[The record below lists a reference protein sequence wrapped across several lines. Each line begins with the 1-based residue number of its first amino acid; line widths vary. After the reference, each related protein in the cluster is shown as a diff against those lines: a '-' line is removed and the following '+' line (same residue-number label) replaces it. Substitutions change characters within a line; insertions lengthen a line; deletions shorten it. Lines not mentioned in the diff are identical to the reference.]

1 MATLLYISSSI
12 FGDNGNSSQLA
23 GEFIQRWQA
32 ANPRGQVVRRDLTE
46 APLAHLDGA
55 RVGAFFTPTEQRSAA
70 QQAIVDE
77 SDALVAEL
85 RDADVVVIGLP
96 MYNFGVPSQFKA
108 WMDNIAR
115 AGITFKYTET
125 GPVGLLEN
133 KPVLVFAARG
143 GVYANT
149 PNDHQEPFVRQFLGF
164 IGLSNVQ
171 FVFAEGVNMGDQA
184 KEKALQGA
192 RAEIDGLLEEVSN
205 AA

>member
-12 FGDNGNSSQLA
+12 FGNDGNSSQLA
-23 GEFIQRWQA
+23 REFIQRWQA
-32 ANPRGQVVRRDLTE
+32 TNPRVQVVERNLT
-46 APLAHLDGA
+46 ASPLPHLNDE
-55 RVGAFFTPTEQRSAA
+55 RFGAFLTPADQRSAE
-70 QQAIVDE
+70 QQALVAE

-85 RDADVVVIGLP
+85 RDADIVVLGLP

-125 GPVGLLEN
+125 GPVGLLDT

-143 GVYANT
+143 GMYANT

-164 IGLSNVQ
+164 IGLTDVH
-171 FVFAEGVNMGDQA
+171 FVFAEGMNMGDDVKA
-184 KEKALQGA
+184 EALQSA
-192 RAEIDGLLEEVSN
+192 RDKIDGLLKKISGS
-205 AA
+205 A

>member
-32 ANPRGQVVRRDLTE
+32 SNPNGQVVHRDLTDN
-46 APLAHLDGA
+46 PLPHLDGS
-55 RVGAFFTPTEQRSAA
+55 RVGAFFTPAEQRSAA
-70 QQAIVDE
+70 QQDAVAE
-77 SDALVAEL
+77 SDVVVAEL
-85 RDADVVVIGLP
+85 RNADVVVIGLP

-108 WMDNIAR
+108 WVDNIAR
-115 AGITFKYTET
+115 AGITFKYTDT
-125 GPVGLLEN
+125 GPVGLLDN
-133 KPVLVFAARG
+133 KPVVVFAARG
-143 GVYANT
+143 GLYANT

-164 IGLSNVQ
+164 IGLTDVK
-171 FVFAEGVNMGDQA
+171 FVFAEGVNMGDEA

-192 RAEIDGLLEEVSN
+192 RAQIDDVLEQTGV